1 MSKTLLVELF
11 TEELP
16 PKALG
21 RLGEAFADTLRS
33 QLAKR
38 EFLEDDSEMKWYA
51 TPRRLAATITSVR
64 KSSPDKSFDQKLV
77 PAKVGLD
84 ANGKATPALLKKLAS
99 LGFDADATAD
109 AVASIRKVDTGKIE
123 MLHLSRVA
131 PGQSLLVGLL
141 SALEEAIETLPIPK
155 VMSYQLE
162 DGLTSVKFV
171 RPAHGLVALHGSDV
185 VGVSVLGLDAG
196 RVTHGHRFMG
206 MRDIALKNADEYE
219 ETLASK
225 GKVIASF
232 AARRAA
238 IEKQLEQKATELD
251 CSFEHDDALLDEVT
265 ALVEW
270 PVVYACDFD
279 REFLSVPQEC
289 LILTMRTNQRYFPL
303 FDAGGKLTE
312 RFLLVS
318 NMELDDPGNI
328 VDGNRRVV
336 RPRLADARFFY
347 ETDRKEKLE
356 TQVARLSNVIY
367 HNRLGTQLERVQR
380 IQKLAGS
387 IAEKLAADAAA
398 AERAAW
404 LCKADLVS
412 GMVGEFP
419 ELQGVMGSY
428 YALHDGEPAAVAEA
442 IEQHY
447 RPRFANDTLPED
459 NIAASVALADKI
471 DTLVGIFGIGLLPT
485 GEKDPFALRRQALGV
500 LRILIEKQL
509 PLDLILLLD
518 TARAQFPRE
527 MLADSVVTDLHG
539 FMLERLRGYLR
550 ELDFSP
556 DEIES
561 VLSQSPTRIDLVIPR
576 LEAVRAFRRL
586 PEAASLTA
594 ANKRIRNILRKAEGV
609 DGAPE
614 LTLLQEPAEKNL
626 FAAVNTLQPQLSALV
641 AAEDYTGA
649 LKLLAGVRSEV
660 DTFFDEVM
668 VMTDEPLTR
677 KNRLALLAQLEE
689 LMNRVADISR
699 LAA

>member
-1 MSKTLLVELF
+1 MNQTLLVELF

-16 PKALG
+16 PKALA
-21 RLGEAFADTLRS
+21 RLGKTFAESLRDTL
-33 QLAKR
+33 AKQS
-38 EFLEDDSEMKWYA
+38 FLNDDSVLSWHA

-64 KSSPDKSFDQKLV
+64 DTSPDKSFDQKLV

-84 ANGKATPALLKKLAS
+84 ANGKATPALLKKLGA
-99 LGFDADATAD
+99 LGLDAD

-131 PGQSLLVGLL
+131 PGESLQTGLQA
-141 SALEEAIETLPIPK
+141 ALDNAIDSLPIPK
-155 VMSYQLE
+155 VMTYQING
-162 DGLTSVKFV
+162 GLDSVKFV
-171 RPAHGLVALHGSDV
+171 RPAHALVALHGGDV
-185 VGVSVLGLDAG
+185 VDVSVLGLKAG

-206 MRDIALKNADEYE
+206 ARDITLKHADEYAQ
-219 ETLASK
+219 TLENK
-225 GKVIASF
+225 GKVIADF

-238 IEKQLEQKATELD
+238 IEKQLEEKAAQLSCT
-251 CSFEHDDALLDEVT
+251 FEHDDALLDEVT

-303 FDAGGKLTE
+303 FDADGKLTE
-312 RFLLVS
+312 HFLLVS
-318 NMELDDPGNI
+318 NMALDDPGNI

-347 ETDRKEKLE
+347 DTDRKAKLE
-356 TQVARLSNVIY
+356 TLVAQLGNVVY

-419 ELQGVMGSY
+419 ELQGVMGRY
-428 YALHDGEPAAVAEA
+428 YALHDGETSVVADA

-447 RPRFANDTLPED
+447 RPRFANDTLPEG
-459 NIAASVALADKI
+459 NIAAAVALADKI
-471 DTLVGIFGIGLLPT
+471 DTLVGIFGIGLIPT

-509 PLDLILLLD
+509 PLDLMQLLD
-518 TARAQFPRE
+518 IARAQFPRE
-527 MLADSVVTDLHG
+527 MLTDSVAADLHG

-550 ELDFSP
+550 ELKFSP
-556 DEIES
+556 DEIDS
-561 VLSQSPTRIDLVIPR
+561 VLSQSPTRIDLVTPR

-586 PEAASLTA
+586 PEAASLAA
-594 ANKRIRNILRKAEGV
+594 ANKRIRNILRKTDGV

-626 FAAVNTLQPQLSALV
+626 FAAVNKMQPQLNALV
-641 AAEDYTGA
+641 EAEDYAGA

-677 KNRLALLAQLEE
+677 KNRLALLAQLGA

>member
-1 MSKTLLVELF
+1 MTQTLLVELF

-16 PKALG
+16 PKALKQ
-21 RLGEAFADTLRS
+21 LGEAFADTLRGE
-33 QLAKR
+33 LANR
-38 EFLEDDSEMKWYA
+38 EFLEESSELTSFA
-51 TPRRLAATITSVR
+51 TPRRLAASITCVR
-64 KSSPDKSFDQKLV
+64 EKSPDKSFDQKLV

-84 ANGKATPALLKKLAS
+84 AKGKATPALLKKLSA
-99 LGFDADATAD
+99 LGLDADAVGSIRTVSDGKIDMLYIAE
-109 AVASIRKVDTGKIE
+109 VAS
-123 MLHLSRVA
+123 
-131 PGQSLLVGLL
+131 GQSLLVGLL
-141 SALEEAIETLPIPK
+141 SALEEAIDALPIPK
-155 VMSYQLE
+155 VMVYQLP

-171 RPAHGLVALHGSDV
+171 RPAHGLLALFGGDV
-185 VGVSVLGLDAG
+185 VPVSVLGLEAG
-196 RVTHGHRFMG
+196 RITHGHRFVG
-206 MRDIALKNADEYE
+206 DRDITLKHADDYE
-219 ETLASK
+219 KTLASK
-225 GKVIASF
+225 GNVIASF

-238 IEKQLEQKATELD
+238 IEKQLEDKARETG
-251 CSFEHDDALLDEVT
+251 CSFERDDALLDEVT

-270 PVVYACDFD
+270 PAVYVADFD
-279 REFLSVPQEC
+279 REFLTIPQEC

-303 FDAGGKLTE
+303 FDAKGKLTN

-318 NMELDDPGNI
+318 NMELADPGNI
-328 VDGNRRVV
+328 IDGNRRVV

-347 ETDRKEKLE
+347 DTDRKAKLA
-356 TQVARLSNVIY
+356 TLVARLGNVVY
-367 HNRLGTQLERVQR
+367 HNKLGTQLERVKR

-387 IAEKLAADAAA
+387 IAEKLGADVDA

-419 ELQGVMGSY
+419 ELQGVMGRY
-428 YALHDGEPAAVAEA
+428 YALHDGEKPAVADA

-447 RPRFANDTLPED
+447 RPRFANDSLPES

-471 DTLVGIFGIGLLPT
+471 DTLVGIFGIGLVPT

-509 PLDLILLLD
+509 PLDVMQLL
-518 TARAQFPRE
+518 AMAQAQFPRE
-527 MLADSVVTDLHG
+527 MLADSVTADLHG

-550 ELDFSP
+550 EQDFSP
-556 DEIES
+556 AEIES
-561 VLSQSPTRIDLVIPR
+561 VLSQSPTRIDLVRPR
-576 LEAVRAFRRL
+576 MEAVRAFRRL
-586 PEAASLTA
+586 PEAESLSA

-609 DGAPE
+609 DTAPE

-626 FAAVNTLQPQLSALV
+626 FGAVNKLLPLLTALV
-641 AAEDYTGA
+641 EAEDYTGA

-668 VMTDEPLTR
+668 VMTDDPLTR
-677 KNRLALLAQLEE
+677 RNRLALLAQLESI
-689 LMNRVADISR
+689 MNRVADISK

>member
-1 MSKTLLVELF
+1 
-11 TEELP
+11 
-16 PKALG
+16 
-21 RLGEAFADTLRS
+21 
-33 QLAKR
+33 
-38 EFLEDDSEMKWYA
+38 
-51 TPRRLAATITSVR
+51 
-64 KSSPDKSFDQKLV
+64 
-77 PAKVGLD
+77 
-84 ANGKATPALLKKLAS
+84 
-99 LGFDADATAD
+99 
-109 AVASIRKVDTGKIE
+109 
-123 MLHLSRVA
+123 
-131 PGQSLLVGLL
+131 
-141 SALEEAIETLPIPK
+141 
-155 VMSYQLE
+155 
-162 DGLTSVKFV
+162 VKFV
-171 RPAHGLVALHGSDV
+171 RPAHGLVALHGGDV
-185 VGVSVLGLDAG
+185 VGVSVLGLKAG

-206 MRDIALKNADEYE
+206 KRDITLKHADEYAQ
-219 ETLASK
+219 TLENK
-225 GKVIASF
+225 GKVIADF
-232 AARRAA
+232 AARRNA
-238 IEKQLEQKATELD
+238 IEQHLEEKAAQLSCT
-251 CSFEHDDALLDEVT
+251 FEHDDALLDEVT

-303 FDAGGKLTE
+303 FDADGKLTE

-318 NMELDDPGNI
+318 NMALDDPGNI

-336 RPRLADARFFY
+336 RPRLADARFFFD
-347 ETDRKEKLE
+347 TDRKAKLE
-356 TQVARLSNVIY
+356 TRVAQLGNIVY

-419 ELQGVMGSY
+419 ELQGVMGRY
-428 YALHDGEPAAVAEA
+428 YALHDGEATAVADA

-471 DTLVGIFGIGLLPT
+471 DTLVGIFGIGLIPT

-500 LRILIEKQL
+500 LRILIEEQL
-509 PLDLILLLD
+509 PLDLMQLLD
-518 TARAQFPRE
+518 IARAQFPRE
-527 MLADSVVTDLHG
+527 MLADSVAADLHG

-550 ELDFSP
+550 ELKFSP
-556 DEIES
+556 DEIDS
-561 VLSQSPTRIDLVIPR
+561 VLSQSPTRIDLVLPR
-576 LEAVRAFRRL
+576 LEAVRAFRQL
-586 PEAASLTA
+586 PEAASLAA
-594 ANKRIRNILRKAEGV
+594 ANKRIRNILRKTEGV

-614 LTLLQEPAEKNL
+614 LTLLQEPAEKHL
-626 FAAVNTLQPQLSALV
+626 FAAVNKIQPQLSSLV
-641 AAEDYTGA
+641 EAEDYTGA

-677 KNRLALLAQLEE
+677 QNRLALLAQLEG

>member
-1 MSKTLLVELF
+1 MSQTLLVELF

-16 PKALG
+16 PKALK
-21 RLGEAFADTLRS
+21 RLGEAFADALRTE
-33 QLAKR
+33 LGKR
-38 EFLEDDSEMKWYA
+38 EFLEDNSDMTWYA

-64 KSSPDKSFDQKLV
+64 ESSPDKSFDQKLV

-84 ANGKATPALLKKLAS
+84 TNGKATPALLKKLGAIG
-99 LGFDADATAD
+99 LDAD
-109 AVASIRKVDTGKIE
+109 AVASIHKVDTGKIE
-123 MLHLSRVA
+123 MLHIARVA
-131 PGQSLLVGLL
+131 PGESLQTGLQA
-141 SALEEAIETLPIPK
+141 ALGNAIDNLPIPK
-155 VMSYQLE
+155 VMTYQI
-162 DGLTSVKFV
+162 DGGFESVKFV

-185 VGVSVLGLDAG
+185 VGVSVLGLEAG
-196 RVTHGHRFMG
+196 CVTHGHRFIG
-206 MRDIALKNADEYE
+206 MRDITLKHANEYE
-219 ETLASK
+219 ETLENK

-238 IEKQLEQKATELD
+238 IETQLEEKAAELD

-270 PVVYACDFD
+270 PVVYVSDFD
-279 REFLSVPQEC
+279 REFLSVPREC

-303 FDAGGKLTE
+303 FDQEGELTE

-318 NMELDDPGNI
+318 NMALDDPANI

-347 ETDRKEKLE
+347 DTDRKEKLE
-356 TQVARLSNVIY
+356 TQVGRLGNVVY

-387 IAEKLAADAAA
+387 IAAKLGADAAL

-419 ELQGVMGSY
+419 ELQGVMGRY
-428 YALHDGEPAAVAEA
+428 YALHDGEAGTVADA

-447 RPRFANDTLPED
+447 RPRFANDKLPED

-471 DTLVGIFGIGLLPT
+471 DSLVGIFGIGLVPT

-509 PLDLILLLD
+509 PLDLMQLLD
-518 TARAQFPRE
+518 IARAQFPRE
-527 MLADSVVTDLHG
+527 MLTDSVALDLHA

-550 ELDFSP
+550 EQDFSP
-556 DEIES
+556 DVIES
-561 VLSQSPTRIDLVIPR
+561 VLSQSPTRIDLVTPR

-586 PEAASLTA
+586 PEATSLAA

-609 DGAPE
+609 DGQPE

-626 FAAVNTLQPQLSALV
+626 FAAVSKIQPQLSALV
-641 AAEDYTGA
+641 EAEDYAGA

-677 KNRLALLAQLEE
+677 KNRLALLAQLEK

-699 LAA
+699 LTA